1 MKIITINQFY
11 FNKNFGDILKSNNNE
26 IQDNKLGR
34 RPYFLATKYNEKHQI
49 LFPFRSN
56 GNRTPNLYSFS
67 LKSVYSDRKYPII
80 DTTKVIIIENKDLKE
95 ATHQIKI
102 TDSAFKLLKTNKN
115 IIPKKF
121 NHHINDYIKSKVMEN
136 IKGKNNII
144 KFSTLQY
151 FHKELDLDR
160 KINNKKKVIL
170 INELE
175 KKEESIFFKKLSKEV
190 PNANNLIELLEYKN
204 LCQYYSFIDPESDF
218 KNPKLIIRTTEDNFK
233 TISLNTINHL
243 IETNNVSKLNDYFL
257 LPKIVKEKKGNN
269 QKGNLEL

>member
-1 MKIITINQFY
+1 MFLSLKTLYRKRTVIWPFY
-11 FNKNFGDILKSNNNE
+11 FYTI
-26 IQDNKLGR
+26 I
-34 RPYFLATKYNEKHQI
+34 
-49 LFPFRSN
+49 
-56 GNRTPNLYSFS
+56 RTLS
-67 LKSVYSDRKYPII
+67 
-80 DTTKVIIIENKDLKE
+80 
-95 ATHQIKI
+95 
-102 TDSAFKLLKTNKN
+102 
-115 IIPKKF
+115 
-121 NHHINDYIKSKVMEN
+121 
-136 IKGKNNII
+136 KNNII